1 MTQEGYILYLVFDN
15 LITMRALRAASR
27 GDHAE
32 LEISKLFEAPYVL
45 SATGTRRY
53 IRERQQHA
61 TSKDHVI
68 AWLARLAYW

>member
-1 MTQEGYILYLVFDN
+1 MMTL
-15 LITMRALRAASR
+15 MAASS
-27 GDHAE
+27 GNHSE
-32 LEISKLFEAPYVL
+32 LEFSKLFEAPYVL

-68 AWLARLAYW
+68 AWLCEATEHLGLQIFRYYC